1 MRDIIFD
8 LDGTIV
14 DSSECI
20 FSVYT
25 MLLKEIGVPKPDAKT
40 MRSFIGPPIELTIGD
55 YVEKD
60 KIPAMCT
67 RFREIYKTL
76 DLSKVNKLYDGIT
89 ELFDKLLNA
98 GKRLFIA
105 TSKNEPVAKKLCDS
119 FDITKYFTAIYGS
132 RHEIGRLTK
141 LDVLEQL
148 LDDYNVSKTDCVL
161 VGDTHYDAEGA
172 NQADIPVA
180 IVKYG
185 FGDEEKLKEFNVLFY
200 AGTPLEVFDKIS
212 KY

>member
-76 DLSKVNKLYDGIT
+76 DLSTILYCFLIF
-89 ELFDKLLNA
+89 LFLYLLA
-98 GKRLFIA
+98 
-105 TSKNEPVAKKLCDS
+105 P
-119 FDITKYFTAIYGS
+119 
-132 RHEIGRLTK
+132 
-141 LDVLEQL
+141 
-148 LDDYNVSKTDCVL
+148 
-161 VGDTHYDAEGA
+161 
-172 NQADIPVA
+172 
-180 IVKYG
+180 
-185 FGDEEKLKEFNVLFY
+185 
-200 AGTPLEVFDKIS
+200 
-212 KY
+212 